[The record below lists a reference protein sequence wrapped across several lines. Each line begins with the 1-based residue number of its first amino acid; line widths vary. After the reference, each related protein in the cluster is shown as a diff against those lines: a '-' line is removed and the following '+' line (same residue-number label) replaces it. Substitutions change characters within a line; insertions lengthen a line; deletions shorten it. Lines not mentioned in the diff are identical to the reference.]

1 MSMAQQNATTIP
13 GTQSWENRFS
23 AVILTRWLLV
33 IGGLSALV
41 TLVGI
46 MVAPERTWPNLLIGA
61 FFWIGLSLGG
71 MFFLATQAVS
81 SGGWFTCFKRVP
93 EAIASTL
100 PYGAIL
106 MVVTLIG
113 GMSLLYEWSHEDVL
127 LHDTLLAGKAAWLN
141 VPFFLTRA
149 VAILG
154 IWIVF
159 MWIMR
164 RISLRQDVE
173 GGTAGNHRFTVVSA
187 LFLVVFA
194 ITFSIASFDWLMSLN
209 AHWFSTLFAGYQFSG
224 SFVSG
229 LAFMTVV
236 VIVLR
241 RNGVLRGIVTDDH
254 LQDLGKLLLA
264 FSSFWAYLW
273 FSQYM
278 LIWYSNLPEEVIWYE
293 HRHAGA
299 WAVLSAVSLLINWVV
314 PFLILLPRAAKR
326 NEALLLKVAGLLLVG
341 HWLDL
346 FVTVQ
351 PTLRPE
357 APVLGIWEIAP
368 IVTIGCMFL
377 LALRKALSTTNM
389 TPSGDAYYEESLH
402 HHQ

>member
-1 MSMAQQNATTIP
+1 MSIAQQNATGIP
-13 GTQSWENRFS
+13 GTQAWKNRFS
-23 AVILTRWLLV
+23 AAMLTRWLLAV
-33 IGGLSALV
+33 GGLTSLV

-61 FFWIGLSLGG
+61 FFWIGLCLGG
-71 MFFLATQAVS
+71 MFFLATQAVA

-113 GMSLLYEWSHEDVL
+113 GMSFLYEWSHEEVL
-127 LHDTLLAGKAAWLN
+127 RLDPLLAGKVGWLN
-141 VPFFLTRA
+141 APFFLTRA

-154 IWIVF
+154 IWIIF

-164 RISLRQDVE
+164 RISLGQDRD
-173 GGTAGNHRFTVVSA
+173 GGIAGNRRFTTVSA

-209 AHWFSTLFAGYQFSG
+209 AHWFSTLFAGYQFAG
-224 SFVSG
+224 MFVSG

-241 RNGVLRGIVTDDH
+241 RNGVLRGVVTDDH
-254 LQDLGKLLLA
+254 LQDLGKLLFA

-299 WAVLSAVSLLINWVV
+299 WAVLSALNPLINWVA
-314 PFLILLPRAAKR
+314 PFLILLSRAAKR

-351 PTLRPE
+351 PTLLPE
-357 APVLGIWEIAP
+357 APVLGVWEIAP
-368 IVTIGCMFL
+368 LVAIGCMFL
-377 LALRKALSTTNM
+377 LALRKTLSATNM